1 MDNWSPFSLPASMQV
16 QQAVPLDR
24 EAGEAS
30 QETFEQQLASAGE
43 AQIENDAAQAPPPR
57 RPTNIRSVIEQ
68 AVQAEQT
75 RRNLS
80 QSTVQSY
87 TEALFRL
94 EKDLRSRGETIAAL
108 DHDSL
113 VARAEKLSSRYWAMA
128 PALTALHKYRNPN
141 ASDGPRRRY
150 VVPPAKQGVS
160 INEAVP
166 SPGNYPHL
174 SETDRALIDNV
185 IRNAGDG
192 GLQKRTIYEYGRALR
207 SLGNDLGA
215 QGKTIGGLDH
225 EALVWH
231 ARTSLPRDGGVLS
244 ALSALRKYREPN
256 PLPDHGRRDFPS
268 EEDASLVDAA
278 VQAAAERRAWIP
290 NTTAKYYRAFQNLAK
305 SLQSRGQTIAALDH
319 NALSAHAR
327 AAHEGDNQISS
338 ALEVLLEYRE
348 PAILAR
354 RTQGNHPPSAKD
366 KSLIEAAAAASQRP
380 RKAVES
386 SVKNLL
392 RFAGALGSRG
402 QEIDR
407 LDHIELLQLAKKLF
421 PSNKSL
427 ISGLGMIRDYRKA
440 EGASGEGPQLA
451 SDDLAF
457 SEELRRLLDDEPA
470 SSQPTDDLAGLQ
482 YGMDPSDQLPTES
495 FDTAE
500 FVEMLAFPGHSPA
513 DDVNQ
518 PDPAGPRPSDLVDPD
533 GIWPGV
539 EQAGLPP
546 VESLDTA
553 KLLEMLA
560 SAGHSPT
567 DSVNQP
573 GAPVLSLL
581 QAVDPDSISAEG
593 PQLASDDLAF
603 SPMFRVDPEELR
615 RLLDD
620 EPASSQPTDDLA
632 GLQYGMDPSDQLP
645 TESFDTAEFVEMLAF
660 PGHSPADDVNQPD
673 PAGPRPSDLV
683 DPDGIWPGV
692 EQAGLPPV
700 ESLDT
705 AKLLEM
711 LASAGHSPTDSVNQ
725 PGAPVLSLLQAVDPD
740 SISAE
745 GPQLA
750 SDDLAFSPMFRV
762 DPEELRR
769 LLDDEPVSSQPTD
782 DLAGLQYGMDP
793 SDQLPTESF
802 DTAEFVEMLAFPGHS
817 PADDVNQPDPAGP
830 RPSDLVDP
838 DGIWPGVE
846 QAGLPPVESLDTAK
860 LLEMLASAGHSPT
873 DSVNQPGAPVP
884 SLLQAV
890 DPDSIW
896 LDEAP
901 QAGRPPTQSLDTAE
915 LLEMF
920 ASDGHSPTGSVNQP

>member
-128 PALTALHKYRNPN
+128 PALTALHKYRNPS
-141 ASDGPRRRY
+141 SDGPRRRY

-231 ARTSLPRDGGVLS
+231 ARTSLPRDGAVLS

-402 QEIDR
+402 QEIDQ

-427 ISGLGMIRDYRKA
+427 ISGLGMIHDYRKA

-500 FVEMLAFPGHSPA
+500 L
-513 DDVNQ
+513 
-518 PDPAGPRPSDLVDPD
+518 
-533 GIWPGV
+533 
-539 EQAGLPP
+539 
-546 VESLDTA
+546 
-553 KLLEMLA
+553 
-560 SAGHSPT
+560 
-567 DSVNQP
+567 
-573 GAPVLSLL
+573 
-581 QAVDPDSISAEG
+581 
-593 PQLASDDLAF
+593 
-603 SPMFRVDPEELR
+603 
-615 RLLDD
+615 
-620 EPASSQPTDDLA
+620 
-632 GLQYGMDPSDQLP
+632 
-645 TESFDTAEFVEMLAF
+645 
-660 PGHSPADDVNQPD
+660 
-673 PAGPRPSDLV
+673 
-683 DPDGIWPGV
+683 
-692 EQAGLPPV
+692 
-700 ESLDT
+700 
-705 AKLLEM
+705 
-711 LASAGHSPTDSVNQ
+711 
-725 PGAPVLSLLQAVDPD
+725 
-740 SISAE
+740 
-745 GPQLA
+745 
-750 SDDLAFSPMFRV
+750 
-762 DPEELRR
+762 
-769 LLDDEPVSSQPTD
+769 
-782 DLAGLQYGMDP
+782 
-793 SDQLPTESF
+793 
-802 DTAEFVEMLAFPGHS
+802 VEMLAFPGHS